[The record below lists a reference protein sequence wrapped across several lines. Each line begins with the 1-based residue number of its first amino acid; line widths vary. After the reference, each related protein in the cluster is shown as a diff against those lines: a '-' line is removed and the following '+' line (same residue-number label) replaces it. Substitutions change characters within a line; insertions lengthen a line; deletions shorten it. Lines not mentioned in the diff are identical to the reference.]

1 MLGLTNAH
9 ISILAKSRNVITHLI
24 ISSSCWIMFPLGL
37 DDVEKPKYHNV
48 WVSVK
53 RILVLSH
60 RNADPERGFSINKR
74 LIDIHGYNIQEKDIE
89 AAVRLVKDD
98 LNQPGGLE
106 NIVINKRLIQMCSDA
121 HLKYGWNY
129 FPKLE
134 VPDWGIFNFCYG
146 VLRREKNTWP

>member
-1 MLGLTNAH
+1 
-9 ISILAKSRNVITHLI
+9 
-24 ISSSCWIMFPLGL
+24 MFPLGL

-60 RNADPERGFSINKR
+60 RNADLERGFSINKR

-121 HLKYGWNY
+121 HLKYG
-129 FPKLE
+129 
-134 VPDWGIFNFCYG
+134 
-146 VLRREKNTWP
+146 